1 MALPPSPS
9 TPWISR
15 IPDFMQLLRL
25 DRPIGTLLLLWPTL
39 WAIWISGGG
48 KPDVKV
54 TLIFSLG
61 VILMRS
67 AGCVINDIADRKI
80 DGLVERTKNRPLAT
94 NKITVQEALI
104 TFAILI
110 GLAFI
115 LVLFTN
121 PFTILLSFGAAAIAC
136 TYPLMKRFT
145 YLPQVVLGA
154 AFAWCIPMSF
164 AAHMN
169 QIPAYAWLIYVATLI
184 WTVAYDTMY
193 AMVDRNDDI
202 KIGVKST
209 AILFA
214 ENDRAMIAI
223 LQLLTLTCLSLLGS
237 NLDFNNYYNF
247 SLIVVAV
254 LFLYQQYLIRR
265 RSREGCMKA
274 FLNNNWVG
282 MAVFVGILMH
292 YISA

>member
-1 MALPPSPS
+1 MALSPPPS
-9 TPWISR
+9 TPWVSR
-15 IPDFMQLLRL
+15 IPDFLQLLRL
-25 DRPIGTLLLLWPTL
+25 DRPIGSLLLLWPTL
-39 WAIWISGGG
+39 WALWISGEGS
-48 KPDVKV
+48 PNVKV

-94 NKITVQEALI
+94 HKITLLEALI

-110 GLAFI
+110 SLAFI

-121 PFTILLSFGAAAIAC
+121 LFTILLSFGAAAIAC

-154 AFAWCIPMSF
+154 AFAWCIPMAF

-169 QIPAYAWLIYVATLI
+169 EIPAYAWLIYVATLI
-184 WTVAYDTMY
+184 WIVAYDTMY

-209 AILFA
+209 AILFG

-223 LQLLTLTCLSLLGS
+223 LQLLTLICLSLLGS
-237 NLDFNNYYNF
+237 NLDFNIYYNL
-247 SLIVVAV
+247 SLVVVAV
-254 LFLYQQYLIRR
+254 LFLYQQTLIRR

-292 YISA
+292 YLTV

>member
-1 MALPPSPS
+1 MNSFPSPRPS
-9 TPWISR
+9 WTSR
-15 IPDFMQLLRL
+15 IPDFVQLMRL

-39 WAIWISGGG
+39 WAIWISGAG
-48 KPDVKV
+48 KPDLKV
-54 TLIFSLG
+54 TLIFTLG
-61 VILMRS
+61 VLFMRS

-80 DGLVERTKNRPLAT
+80 DGKVERTKNRPLAT
-94 NKITVQEALI
+94 NKISLLEALI

-110 GLAFI
+110 SCAFV

-121 PFTILLSFGAAAIAC
+121 TFTIVLSLGAAAIAC
-136 TYPLMKRFT
+136 TYPLMKRYT

-169 QIPAYAWLIYVATLI
+169 EIPSYAWLIYIATLI

-193 AMVDRNDDI
+193 AMVDRNDDL

-209 AILFA
+209 AILFGD
-214 ENDRAMIAI
+214 NDRAMIGVLQGLTVLCLI
-223 LQLLTLTCLSLLGS
+223 LVG
-237 NLDFNNYYNF
+237 NKLDFNGYYYA
-247 SLIVVAV
+247 SLGVVV
-254 LFLYQQYLIRR
+254 ILFLYQQLLIKR
-265 RSREGCMKA
+265 RSRKGCLKA

-282 MAVFVGILMH
+282 MAVFVGILLH
-292 YISA
+292 YITV